1 MEKKKIIVI
10 VAAALVACVLLGV
23 VVNAAIMSTPKNTIE
38 NSVDDTIKAVT
49 KSDSADFLTKVLN
62 GGSIEVSAN
71 VGKLMKSFGT
81 DDSVDMDVSAKL
93 YFDIAAIKTA
103 FQLVASMDGN
113 ALIDAL
119 VYLSSEEFAVSS
131 DALLGDD
138 TYGIVFKNIEK
149 NFDSSEFG
157 EDGEYSLGVD
167 FEAIAAVLDT
177 FENMSDPPKELE
189 KLIDKTYD
197 IADDIYT
204 MLIKSVLKHAEVDK
218 TSGTISCAGK
228 DVKTK
233 DLSIVINGEAVSLIL
248 ADAYDY
254 FANDKSLN
262 KYLTEDLVEL
272 APALVDYFYGMALV
286 GVATATPYLPVPDLD
301 DFSSSYYDD
310 DENDDVDLDE
320 NDDVDFD
327 ENIEELK
334 ESIVEAIEEAVEE
347 FYDELEDVDIDDQ
360 VEECADALEDF
371 EASAVIHIN
380 KKNGQIIG
388 LDVEAEYD
396 DADIIDLSVV
406 CGPDWDEITEISV
419 KVDVDGVKMSAS
431 YVVSENTKKAYSAD
445 IKVKLD
451 SEVIARASISWDKKE
466 GDLKIKA
473 SSTAFFG
480 GESEFVFKGNLIAS
494 SKEIVL
500 VLNKITYDEVS
511 IDLADITITVKT
523 SDKMPSTGKVKDILT
538 LSSDDFEEIKEAV
551 QEAITSL
558 GEDLE
563 DVFGGLISG
572 GGDIDDIFGD
582 LDFDDAVPDK
592 IMPDESWDETATDED
607 WGW

>member
-1 MEKKKIIVI
+1 MGKKKIIAI
-10 VAAALVACVLLGV
+10 VACALLACVILGV
-23 VVNAAIMSTPKNTIE
+23 IINAAVMSTPKNTIE
-38 NSVDDTIKAVT
+38 NAVEKSFNAAT
-49 KSDSADFLTKVLN
+49 KSDDVKFIDKVLN
-62 GGSIEVSAN
+62 GGSIELSAN
-71 VGKLMKSFGT
+71 LAKIMEGLGVEDVPG
-81 DDSVDMDVSAKL
+81 MDISAKC

-103 FQLVASMDGN
+103 FAFAASMDGES
-113 ALIDAL
+113 LIDAL
-119 VYLSSEEFAVSS
+119 VYMSDEKFAVSS
-131 DALLGDD
+131 EALLGKDA
-138 TYGIVFKNIEK
+138 YGIIFKDIEK

-157 EDGEYSLGVD
+157 EDGEYSLGID
-167 FEAIAAVLDT
+167 FEMINSVLT
-177 FENMSDPPKELE
+177 AMESMSETPKELE
-189 KLIDKTYD
+189 KLIDKTSD

-286 GVATATPYLPVPDLD
+286 GVGTAMPDID
-301 DFSSSYYDD
+301 IPDIGWDD
-310 DENDDVDLDE
+310 DDVVAYADDIDE
-320 NDDVDFD
+320 DDMDALIED
-327 ENIEELK
+327 AKEELVD
-334 ESIVEAIEEAVEE
+334 SIEAAVEQ
-347 FYDELEDVDIDDQ
+347 FYDSLGEIDIDDQ
-360 VEECADALEDF
+360 VEECADFLEDF
-371 EASAVIHIN
+371 EATVVLHVG

-388 LDVEAEYD
+388 VDVSAEFDGD
-396 DADIIDLSVV
+396 DLVDVSVV

-419 KVDVDGVKMSAS
+419 KADVGGVKMSAS
-431 YVVSENTKKAYSAD
+431 YEVSENTNKVYNAD
-445 IKVKLD
+445 IKVKQD
-451 SEVIARASISWDKKE
+451 SDTIAKISISWDKKE

-473 SSTAFFG
+473 SSAAFLG
-480 GESEFVFKGNLIAS
+480 VDSELVFKGNLKAS
-494 SKEIVL
+494 SKEFTL
-500 VLNKITYDEVS
+500 VLDKLTVGEQK
-511 IDLADITITVKT
+511 IDLYEITITVKT
-523 SDKMPSTGKVKDILT
+523 SDKMPEPGKVKDILT

-582 LDFDDAVPDK
+582 LDFDDVA
-592 IMPDESWDETATDED
+592 PDETMPDED